1 MLTKKTILTI
11 AAVVTV
17 VAPLIPEKININLNV
32 PITVGNRQEKPY
44 EIISTS
50 CKLSDTFVDDKG
62 HQVCEYTCTEG
73 DHRKLSKVTFNS
85 GSMCQSNIRE
95 SVKKTKN

>member
-17 VAPLIPEKININLNV
+17 IAPLVPEKININLNV
-32 PITVGNRQEKPY
+32 PITIGTRQEKPY

-50 CKLSDTFVDDKG
+50 CKLSDKFVDNRG

-73 DHRKLSKVTFNS
+73 DHRKVSKVTFNS
-85 GSMCQSNIRE
+85 GTMCQSNIHE
-95 SVKKTKN
+95 NVKKTKK